1 MPYNVNAY
9 QKSEILGKS
18 QLDLILMV
26 YDGALSAYR
35 AASKAYHDGDN
46 KKGYDELEK
55 AKRFVTHLYTT
66 LDSEKGGE
74 IAEQLGKLYAFVIN
88 QTNVVEGTKE
98 LKLIDDNINVL
109 NNLRQGWLGLKQQ
122 QTGQE
127 GKGEKASEESSLDV
141 VTLA

>member
-1 MPYNVNAY
+1 MSNNVNAY

-26 YDGALSAYR
+26 YDGAVAAYK
-35 AASKAYHDGDN
+35 AASTAYSNRDN
-46 KKGYDELEK
+46 KKGHEELEK

-74 IAEQLGKLYAFVIN
+74 IADQLGKLYAFVIN
-88 QTNVVEGTKE
+88 QTNVIDATKD

-122 QTGQE
+122 QASQE
-127 GKGEKASEESSLDV
+127 DRGERTSEEASLDV
-141 VTLA
+141 ATLA